1 MSDIFSRMQHK
12 YVKTIFK
19 TWDVREI
26 CDIGQLI
33 RLDSEGNSENFLSW
47 QMTIEKLE
55 FELRIGLLW
64 GLRVPSNENS
74 DLLSKSLD

>member
-47 QMTIEKLE
+47 QMLIEKLE
-55 FELRIGLLW
+55 FW
-64 GLRVPSNENS
+64 FSNQKFHKGGRCNCNK
-74 DLLSKSLD
+74 LIVA